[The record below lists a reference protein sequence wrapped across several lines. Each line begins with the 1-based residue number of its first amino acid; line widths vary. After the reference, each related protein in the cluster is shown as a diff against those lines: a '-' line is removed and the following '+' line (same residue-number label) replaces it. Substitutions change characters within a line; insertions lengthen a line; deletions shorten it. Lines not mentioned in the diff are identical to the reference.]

1 MQLSIIISTGN
12 NPGRRP
18 LLNPANK
25 LFAKASP
32 LFSPTTRRPMSSH
45 QKPNAPSQIWTI
57 IFSHQFLNNMLW
69 HDSLKDLLP
78 REETLHT
85 LLKVDNAKSHTP
97 PPPCAS
103 VDDHN
108 LEDDDDRSIFLFET
122 NEQPDPEASQS
133 VQQLG
138 HFSFPITPRQR
149 TLLLTRQPYLTPKK
163 NNRRQPARCSS
174 FDDTISSS
182 AAKRAPRRGRRRPD
196 RACSVDDLGK
206 WAGVTPASTRSNVTK
221 PCRRLSN
228 EMKKDAIDQAAN
240 ASLTNVS
247 KPKRRLSNGG
257 YA

>member
-1 MQLSIIISTGN
+1 
-12 NPGRRP
+12 
-18 LLNPANK
+18 
-25 LFAKASP
+25 
-32 LFSPTTRRPMSSH
+32 
-45 QKPNAPSQIWTI
+45 
-57 IFSHQFLNNMLW
+57 MLW
-69 HDSLKDLLP
+69 HDSFKDLLSS
-78 REETLHT
+78 EETLDT
-85 LLKVDNAKSHTP
+85 LLKVDNAKNHAPP
-97 PPPCAS
+97 PPPCS
-103 VDDHN
+103 TCGDSDDEQDDVD
-108 LEDDDDRSIFLFET
+108 ERSISLLEL
-122 NEQPDPEASQS
+122 NDEPDDASSLSQS
-133 VQQLG
+133 LQNLG